1 MLRCY
6 YSSAEYLPVTYSS
19 SPTLLQSEWA
29 NRQVRSSHVKIP
41 GPSSQGER
49 EGAAHEQYGV
59 CITTRPLAKEFYGPQ
74 SIQVLANES
83 VHCMLRNKNCVHNV
97 KKTTPQ
103 YGVLENREHLTIL
116 CNVLLSS

>member
-49 EGAAHEQYGV
+49 EGAAPRAIWRMYHYAATGEGILRASIHPSACERV
-59 CITTRPLAKEFYGPQ
+59 NPLHVTQQE
-74 SIQVLANES
+74 
-83 VHCMLRNKNCVHNV
+83 
-97 KKTTPQ
+97 
-103 YGVLENREHLTIL
+103 L
-116 CNVLLSS
+116 CTHS